1 MSFTSKAKKVR
12 STRGRVALVAAL
24 SVGAAVLPVALAGP
38 AQAAPT
44 QYTQNACTVT
54 AGRPVSVVRFVNFRL
69 VRQINY
75 PVSVYCKYGRAV
87 NLLQTF
93 HEDDGATDQNI
104 GRVSPPLVWVA
115 PGRTVSFNRYQPIVN
130 TELGAEEVYQ
140 KVYFQEG
147 LQGLWTPW
155 QGPRTS
161 LITSIPD
168 V

>member
-1 MSFTSKAKKVR
+1 MIFASKAKKVR
-12 STRGRVALVAAL
+12 STRGRVALISAL

-54 AGRPVSVVRFVNFRL
+54 AGKPVSVVRFVNFRL

-93 HEDDGATDQNI
+93 HEDDWANDQNI

-115 PGRTVSFNRYQPIVN
+115 PGRTVSFNRYQPFVN
-130 TELGAEEVYQ
+130 TELGAEVYQ

-161 LITSIPD
+161 LTTSISD

>member
-1 MSFTSKAKKVR
+1 MFVTSTAKRVR
-12 STRGRVALVAAL
+12 STRGKVALVSAL

-44 QYTQNACTVT
+44 QSTQNACTVT
-54 AGRPVSVVRFVNFRL
+54 AGKPASVLRFINFRL
-69 VRQINY
+69 VRQVNY

-93 HEDDGATDQNI
+93 HEDDGVNDQNI
-104 GRVSPPLVWVA
+104 GRVSPPLAWVG
-115 PGRTVSFNRYQPIVN
+115 PGQTVSFNRYQPIVN
-130 TELGAEEVYQ
+130 TELGPEEVYQ

-161 LITSIPD
+161 LTTSIPD